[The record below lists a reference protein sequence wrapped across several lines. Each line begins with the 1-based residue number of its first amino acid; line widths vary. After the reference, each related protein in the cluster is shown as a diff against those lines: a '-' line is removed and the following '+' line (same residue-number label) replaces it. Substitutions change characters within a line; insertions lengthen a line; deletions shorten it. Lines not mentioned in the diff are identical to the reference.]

1 MLEAYAAHVLRTLRM
16 SCALCLFAVQ
26 LFRFFVAHVFG
37 ICRFVLPIASV
48 RCASVVRVLYVCC
61 MFVVH
66 IAVHIVCNYCV
77 FGPPMLCMCCPAL
90 HAYVVYVVF
99 LLRIRCCVLRAYVQ
113 CSFLRVCC
121 VCVAVCECIAYNISS
136 IKP

>member
-61 MFVVH
+61 AY
-66 IAVHIVCNYCV
+66 AVHIVCNYCV
-77 FGPPMLCMCCPAL
+77 FGPPMLCICCPAL
-90 HAYVVYVVF
+90 RAYVVYVVF
-99 LLRIRCCVLRAYVQ
+99 LLRICCCVLRAYVQ

-121 VCVAVCECIAYNISS
+121 VCALLCVSVLLIIFQASNPEE
-136 IKP
+136 